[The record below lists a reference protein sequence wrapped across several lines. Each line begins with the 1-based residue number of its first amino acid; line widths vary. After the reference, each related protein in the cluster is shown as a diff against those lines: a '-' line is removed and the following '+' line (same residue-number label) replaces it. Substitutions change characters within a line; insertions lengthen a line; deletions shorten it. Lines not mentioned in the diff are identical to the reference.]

1 MAYTLPMLLAE
12 WETIGSTEPFPM
24 AAAGIL
30 LTHFNRAT
38 SDDVIFDTG
47 VRIGCMCN
55 GLAATSM
62 ENPPQRYVRKGAWN
76 RLTLSMST
84 LDTEPLGAAGK
95 DAVNA
100 EPNIANPP
108 QGPT

>member
-1 MAYTLPMLLAE
+1 MLLAE

-30 LTHFNRAT
+30 LSHLNRAT
-38 SDDVIFDTG
+38 SDDVILDTG
-47 VRIGCMCN
+47 VSIGCMCN

-62 ENPPQRYVRKGAWN
+62 ENPPQRYVRKGARN
-76 RLTLSMST
+76 RLTSSMST

-95 DAVNA
+95 DPVNT
-100 EPNIANPP
+100 ESNIANPP